1 MSNLDFCYKTA
12 NIWQIIGYV
21 FLILK
26 IIIPLI
32 LIILGIIDV
41 GKAVISSDEK
51 IIKDGVFSLL
61 KRIIAGIII
70 FFIPT
75 IIRVI
80 FSFVA
85 GFNEEIQEDF
95 GNCFDC
101 LTNPNGECDT
111 SYDDGIFPTSN

>member
-75 IIRVI
+75 IISVI
-80 FSFVA
+80 FSFIG
-85 GFNEEIQEDF
+85 GFNEEIQQDF

-101 LTNPNGECDT
+101 LTNPNGKCDT

>member
-32 LIILGIIDV
+32 LIILGIID
-41 GKAVISSDEK
+41 
-51 IIKDGVFSLL
+51 VFSLL